1 MRPIIT
7 TLERAALLLGEYPYM
22 GRPGREPGYREF
34 VAHANY
40 IMVYTVL
47 ETQVDIVSV
56 LHARRQYP

>member
-1 MRPIIT
+1 
-7 TLERAALLLGEYPYM
+7 LERAALLLGEYPYM

-40 IMVYTVL
+40 IMVFTVL

-56 LHARRQYP
+56 VHARRRYP